1 MNMKYFKSITLLCL
15 GFLLTGNLFAQH
27 PTCDGQRY
35 LNPIFPSLDSTMDIQ
50 YGSND
55 NAWSFNID
63 LFMDVYEPAG
73 DTASMR
79 PAIVFA
85 YGEGFLS
92 GDREDV
98 AAICR
103 AFANHGFVV
112 ANIDVRKYPGLVFT
126 DSSQTVDAAIKGTQ
140 DVKAAVR
147 FLREDAA
154 TTNAYRI
161 DPNFIFAGGVSS
173 GAISSCYT
181 AYMDTGDAISPVIQQ
196 LLVDNGGLEGT
207 TNNIQQSS
215 AVQGVINWSG
225 GLKDDEMMDAGD
237 PPIFSAHDTGDPV
250 VPYGTGVTTV
260 GLGVTIFFEGSA
272 TLKAR
277 ADALGIWNDLYSVT
291 SNDHVSY
298 LTNPNHFLSILQGSL
313 AMMYEV
319 LCNPATGLEEQAGS
333 GMAIYPNPA
342 SNKINIS
349 FDEPRIWQEIKV
361 LNALGQ
367 EVKKINVGES
377 KVVISLDDLEK
388 GFYLIQASSQTGDV
402 MEKKFLLQ

>member
-1 MNMKYFKSITLLCL
+1 MKYFKSITLLCF

-35 LNPIFPSLDSTMDIQ
+35 LNPVFPSLDSTMDIQ
-50 YGSND
+50 YGAND

-63 LFMDVYEPAG
+63 LFMDIYEPAG
-73 DTASMR
+73 DTAAMR

-98 AAICR
+98 AGICR
-103 AFANHGFVV
+103 AFANQGFVV
-112 ANIDVRKYPGLVFT
+112 ANIDVRKYPGLFYT
-126 DSSQTVDAAIKGTQ
+126 DSTQTVDAAIKGTQ

-154 TTNAYRI
+154 TVNAYRI

-181 AYMDTGDAISPVIQQ
+181 AYMDTGDAISPLIQQ
-196 LLVDNGGLEGT
+196 LLNDNGGLEGA

-225 GLKDDEMMDAGD
+225 GLKDDEMMDAND

-260 GLGVTIFFEGSA
+260 GVGVTIFFEGSA

-298 LTNPNHFLSILQGSL
+298 LTNPNHFLSIFQGSL

-319 LCNPATGLEEQAGS
+319 LCNPATGLEEATTSQ
-333 GMAIYPNPA
+333 MTLYPNPA
-342 SNKINIS
+342 QEKLNVSI
-349 FDEPRIWQEIKV
+349 EGEEIWNEIQVVNVFGQVVKEIKF
-361 LNALGQ
+361 NGAKTTIALDGL
-367 EVKKINVGES
+367 G
-377 KVVISLDDLEK
+377 K
-388 GFYLIQASSQTGDV
+388 GFYLVRATSQSGRVLEDKFIIQ
-402 MEKKFLLQ
+402 